1 MVKGRSNDQA
11 SQRGKKNR
19 SPRGRIEQP
28 VSAGGVVYR
37 VTDGTVETVLCGR
50 LLPARPLQKEEVPA
64 ANSGATIDGRPGG
77 QGDGRTQPG
86 SGEEVRWSLAKGT
99 PDAGETLEE
108 TALREVREETGL
120 DVEVQAP
127 IKSIDY
133 WFADRG
139 GEVRYH
145 KTVHFYLMVPVGG
158 DTSLHDPEFDVV
170 EWFPSERALEV
181 LQYAN
186 EAEVLRGAL
195 ELISLLRE
203 TPDMAKEG
211 Q

>member
-1 MVKGRSNDQA
+1 MFLVKGRSTGKS
-11 SQRGKKNR
+11 SQRGETNR
-19 SPRGRIEQP
+19 FQKGRIERP

-37 VTDGTVETVLCGR
+37 VTDGTVETVLCGHLIPIR
-50 LLPARPLQKEEVPA
+50 SPQKEAAPA
-64 ANSGATIDGRPGG
+64 ANPGATTDG
-77 QGDGRTQPG
+77 TANALTKSG

-120 DVEVQAP
+120 DVELQAP

-133 WFADRG
+133 WFADRAG
-139 GEVRYH
+139 DVRYH

-181 LQYAN
+181 LQYTN
-186 EAEVLRGAL
+186 EVDVLRRAL
-195 ELISLLRE
+195 ELISLR
-203 TPDMAKEG
+203 KEG
-211 Q
+211 H

>member
-1 MVKGRSNDQA
+1 MKGRSTDKS
-11 SQRGKKNR
+11 SQRGEKNR
-19 SPRGRIEQP
+19 SQRGRIEQP

-37 VTDGTVETVLCGR
+37 VANGTVETVLCGH
-50 LLPARPLQKEEVPA
+50 LLPPRSPQNEEPA
-64 ANSGATIDGRPGG
+64 VANPGAATDGGAG
-77 QGDGRTQPG
+77 GRTELR
-86 SGEEVRWSLAKGT
+86 SGKEVRWSLAKGT

-120 DVEVQAP
+120 DVEMQAP

-139 GEVRYH
+139 GDVRYH

-186 EAEVLRGAL
+186 EAEVLRRAL
-195 ELISLLRE
+195 ELISL
-203 TPDMAKEG
+203 PKEG
-211 Q
+211 H